1 MTAASKLTRAGSA
14 QARILETAERLYAL
28 YGIDAVSIRQ
38 ITAEAGQKNGSA
50 VHYHF
55 GSRDGLVDAILALRT
70 GARNQLR
77 LEMLDALKEASRDQL
92 PDIRGVAEAM
102 VRPQFKDLTLGSRS
116 YHRRFVKQVH
126 QRHELM
132 EKVLSNRHDLG
143 LRECFRLIRWQSPDI
158 PAPILYHRYIH
169 ANAIAIDAAANLEE
183 RLDIDPKSL
192 TERSIALHIECCI
205 DSITAVFTAPV
216 SDAAMGLVSDPNS
229 ASPTL
234 ERWRDRVV
242 M

>member
-1 MTAASKLTRAGSA
+1 MSAAAKVSRNGG
-14 QARILETAERLYAL
+14 AREKILVTAERLFAL
-28 YGIDAVSIRQ
+28 NGIDAVSIRQ
-38 ITAEAGQKNGSA
+38 INTEAEQKNGSA

-55 GSRDGLVDAILALRT
+55 GSREGLIDAILSLRT
-70 GARNQLR
+70 GDRNQLR
-77 LEMLDALKEASRDQL
+77 LEMLDTLKENARDKL

-102 VRPQFKDLTLGSRS
+102 VRPQFHELTLGSKT

-126 QRHELM
+126 QRHALM
-132 EKVLSNRHDLG
+132 EKVLSNRYDLG

-169 ANAIAIDAAANLEE
+169 ANAIGIDAAANLEE
-183 RLDIDPKSL
+183 RLDVDPTSVTDK
-192 TERSIALHIECCI
+192 RIALHIECCI
-205 DSITAVFTAPV
+205 DSITAVFKAPV
-216 SDAAMGLVSDPNS
+216 SDAAHSLVEDREK

-234 ERWRDRVV
+234 ERWRDRSV